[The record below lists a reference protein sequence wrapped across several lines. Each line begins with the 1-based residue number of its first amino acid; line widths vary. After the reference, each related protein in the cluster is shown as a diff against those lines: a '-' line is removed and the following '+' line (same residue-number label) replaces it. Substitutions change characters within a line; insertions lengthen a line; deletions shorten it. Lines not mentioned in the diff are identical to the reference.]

1 MKNNLPNPG
10 SKEAIKQGC
19 ICPTLDNYQGK
30 GYMGMEGIFIING
43 KCPLHG
49 DLIGKLN
56 EK

>member
-19 ICPTLDNYQGK
+19 ICPTLDNSQGK

-43 KCPLHG
+43 KCPPPWRSYR
-49 DLIGKLN
+49 
-56 EK
+56 